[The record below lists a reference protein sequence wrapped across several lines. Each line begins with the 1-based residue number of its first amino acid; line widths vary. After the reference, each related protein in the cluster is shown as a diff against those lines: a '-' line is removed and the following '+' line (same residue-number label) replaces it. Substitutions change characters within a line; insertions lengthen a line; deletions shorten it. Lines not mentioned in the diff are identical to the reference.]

1 MLLDINQYD
10 IPLNLC
16 GKAHVLKAPGD
27 HVRESVYNEA
37 SIFVDLVY
45 VGIDLL
51 SRGWVLEGYLVS

>member
-1 MLLDINQYD
+1 VLLDINQYD

-51 SRGWVLEGYLVS
+51 SRG